1 VAYNVRNGSEL
12 PSDADGRMDTT
23 CSTAIKTYLTASAK
37 SGALLRR
44 LVALAFRG
52 PVPVGV
58 VDALVLVSL
67 ASDFR
72 LVLSPASEPG
82 PNEPTEPGP
91 AEPVPSAD
99 LRARTTCAVGSERR
113 AKPTLGRHKTA
124 LRSSCTHT
132 IEPGPSVTSDLSC
145 TSQFIIDGCASGTI
159 GAPKKPLQ
167 RQRKTGKRTD

>member
-1 VAYNVRNGSEL
+1 
-12 PSDADGRMDTT
+12 MDTT

-99 LRARTTCAVGSERR
+99 LRKNHVRGGQRAASKTDARKTKNSPTELLYSHYRAGPLCNLRFELHIPVHHRRMRIWHDRR
-113 AKPTLGRHKTA
+113 AEETTTA
-124 LRSSCTHT
+124 TTEDR
-132 IEPGPSVTSDLSC
+132 
-145 TSQFIIDGCASGTI
+145 
-159 GAPKKPLQ
+159 
-167 RQRKTGKRTD
+167 

>member
-1 VAYNVRNGSEL
+1 MSHVVRNGLEL
-12 PSDADGRMDTT
+12 SNDAVGGMYTT
-23 CSTAIKTYLTASAK
+23 CNTVIETHLTASAK

-67 ASDFR
+67 ASDRR

-99 LRARTTCAVGSERR
+99 LRAKAGREGGRRAVGEDREGARTTAACEGMSQAAEKRVLTLWTQVPL
-113 AKPTLGRHKTA
+113 KPQT
-124 LRSSCTHT
+124 
-132 IEPGPSVTSDLSC
+132 
-145 TSQFIIDGCASGTI
+145 
-159 GAPKKPLQ
+159 
-167 RQRKTGKRTD
+167 